1 MKPKFVL
8 LSLLLALTAAARA
21 HFVFVVPEG
30 NGAKAKVIM
39 SEDLKPN
46 EQVGV
51 GLIGGTKL
59 KLRDTHGRDTPLTMV
74 KAEHAYDTELPG
86 TGQRLIY
93 GITDLGVMQ
102 RGTGKPHVLLYYP
115 KTILGDPFD
124 AKAVV
129 GEQTPVEIV
138 PTGKPGA
145 LTLKLVARGK
155 VLPNSE
161 ITVILPDG
169 TQKVVKTDASG
180 LTEPFSQTGRFGAW
194 ARFWEPS
201 AGERDG
207 KKFEALRH
215 YGTLVFETPQH
226 SARYATLPQ
235 ATSSFGA
242 VESEGW
248 LYVYGGHIT
257 PTHTYSTEAVSGR
270 FNRLNL
276 STGKW
281 EELPSGPPLQGMN
294 LTAHAG
300 KIYRVGGMAPRN
312 KPETQPTTTRRPNVP
327 VSIRRTV
334 SGRRCR
340 RCRNHARRMM
350 SSSLTTS

>member
-59 KLRDTHGRDTPLTMV
+59 KLRDGHGRDTPLTLV

-86 TGQRLIY
+86 TGQRLVY

-115 KTILGDPFD
+115 KTILGDAFD

-138 PTGKPGA
+138 PTGKA
-145 LTLKLVARGK
+145 
-155 VLPNSE
+155 
-161 ITVILPDG
+161 
-169 TQKVVKTDASG
+169 
-180 LTEPFSQTGRFGAW
+180 
-194 ARFWEPS
+194 
-201 AGERDG
+201 
-207 KKFEALRH
+207 
-215 YGTLVFETPQH
+215 
-226 SARYATLPQ
+226 
-235 ATSSFGA
+235 GA
-242 VESEGW
+242 V
-248 LYVYGGHIT
+248 T
-257 PTHTYSTEAVSGR
+257 
-270 FNRLNL
+270 
-276 STGKW
+276 
-281 EELPSGPPLQGMN
+281 
-294 LTAHAG
+294 
-300 KIYRVGGMAPRN
+300 
-312 KPETQPTTTRRPNVP
+312 
-327 VSIRRTV
+327 
-334 SGRRCR
+334 
-340 RCRNHARRMM
+340 
-350 SSSLTTS
+350 